1 MSRRLFQPLFY
12 FAPIFGVM
20 FILFSQVTRAQSNTS
35 YEAQIDSL
43 YSHLNQTSSP
53 GIALAV
59 VRDGKII
66 LSKGYGMADLEHG
79 MKITPSTVFDI
90 ASLAKQFTGLLICKL
105 AAEGKI
111 SLQDDIRKYIPE
123 LNDFGKTITIEHLL
137 QHSSGIRDW
146 YGSFY
151 IAGGRTDDP
160 IAFNQIL
167 NFAYRQKSL
176 NNEPGTKYLY
186 SNTGYN
192 LLAELVQR
200 VTGKS
205 FRKWTNEQI
214 FDPLDM
220 KSTMVQDNYS
230 ELISNRALGYVKVAN
245 GGLQKLVNALT
256 GLGSSSV
263 FSNVEDMAKW
273 LINFG
278 TAKIGGSQ
286 ALTLMQTPGRLNNGT
301 INRYSSGI
309 TTGSYRDLRMFTSA
323 GSWAGFNTFD
333 VFFPEQK
340 FGVVVLSNST
350 LVNAQTAVIQITDI
364 FLANEFKPQ
373 LQSGVAADPGQSN
386 EALVT
391 QGVDAYTGVYKQGKS
406 TYLRIEKDGN
416 VLTAWLPDMGKV
428 SVVPVSANRFKVD
441 DEEDGSEL
449 LFQPGKVV
457 IVTYK
462 GRQFTHLDNNESA
475 MPGLK
480 DYAGE
485 YYSEELGATYQVIV
499 KNGKLEL
506 VTPKRPNLPLSPVWP
521 DGFTAQNPF
530 INLLS
535 FERDTKGIVT
545 SLLINGDPRSS
556 NYKFRKKIEC
566 EK

>member
-1 MSRRLFQPLFY
+1 MASRLFQPLFY
-12 FAPIFGVM
+12 FASTLWGVFFM
-20 FILFSQVTRAQSNTS
+20 LSPVICAQDNPS
-35 YEAQIDSL
+35 YEDRIDSL
-43 YSHLNQTSSP
+43 YAHLNQTTSP

-79 MKITPSTVFDI
+79 VKMTPATVFDL

-105 AAEGKI
+105 ATEGKI
-111 SLQDDIRKYIPE
+111 RLQDDIRAYIPE

-160 IAFNQIL
+160 ITFNQIL

-176 NNEPGTKYLY
+176 NNAPGTKYLY

-192 LLAELVQR
+192 LLAELIQR

-205 FRKWTNEQI
+205 FRKWANEQI

-220 KSTMVQDNYS
+220 TSTLVQDNYS
-230 ELISNRALGYVKVAN
+230 ELISNRAFGYVKGAN
-245 GGLQKLVNALT
+245 GSWYKPVNALT

-278 TAKIGGSQ
+278 SARVAGSQ
-286 ALTLMQTPGRLNNGT
+286 ALTLMKTPGRLNDGT

-309 TTGSYRDLRMFTSA
+309 TSGSYHDLPMFTSA
-323 GSWAGFNTFD
+323 GSWAGFSTFD

-340 FGVVVLSNST
+340 FGVVVLTNST
-350 LVNAQTAVIQITDI
+350 FFNAQTAAIQITDI
-364 FLANEFKPQ
+364 FLANQFKPQ
-373 LQSGVAADPGQSN
+373 PQSGMAVDSEQSN
-386 EALVT
+386 KAPVALEM
-391 QGVDAYTGVYKQGKS
+391 DAFTGVFKQGKS
-406 TYLRIEKDGN
+406 NYLRIEKDGN
-416 VLTAWLPDMGKV
+416 ILTAWLPNLGKV
-428 SVVPVSANRFKVD
+428 SAVRVSANRFRVE

-449 LFQPGKVV
+449 LFQPEKVMTV
-457 IVTYK
+457 KYK
-462 GRQFTHLDNNESA
+462 GQQFTRLDTNEPVMA
-475 MPGLK
+475 GLK
-480 DYAGE
+480 DYAGD
-485 YYSEELGATYQVIV
+485 YYSKELGTTYQVIV
-499 KNGKLEL
+499 KNDKLEL
-506 VTPKRPNLPLSPVWP
+506 VTPKRPNLQLSPVWP
-521 DGFTAQNPF
+521 GGFTAQNPF
-530 INLLS
+530 INLCS
-535 FERDTKGIVT
+535 FERDTKGIVCG
-545 SLLINGDPRSS
+545 LLLNGDPRSS
-556 NYKFRKKIEC
+556 NYRFKKIAS
-566 EK
+566 KA